1 MPRCCSLICGVKVH
15 MKMGLGDAKRMQDA
29 RFEIVQGPDR
39 GVAQR

>member
-1 MPRCCSLICGVKVH
+1 